1 MVKMSKTAWLFIVCF
16 VVAGGFAAFH
26 ASAAETDAKAA
37 EPGEPLTPFELLR
50 LYQGRS
56 WLWGDGAGYF
66 SPEQRRFTAA
76 TGKGSTASSGEG
88 RWFITDTGKLCFTAT
103 WVTKDGSTPARTC
116 FSHRK
121 QGDDVYQK
129 REPDGEWYV
138 FKHSPVRDTDEY
150 AKFRVGDYV
159 ALTKTSTHRTLPGKT
174 PGPVAASSKVDN
186 VQ

>member
-1 MVKMSKTAWLFIVCF
+1 MSKKAWLF
-16 VVAGGFAAFH
+16 VVYFAVVSGFAATAFH
-26 ASAAETDAKAA
+26 ASAFASDQKAS
-37 EPGEPLTPFELLR
+37 EFGKPLTAFELLQ

-88 RWFITDTGKLCFTAT
+88 RWFITDSGKLCFKAT
-103 WVTKDGSTPARTC
+103 WVTNDGSTPVRTC

-121 QGDDVYQK
+121 KGTDVYQK

-138 FKHSPVRDTDEY
+138 FKHSPVREADEY
-150 AKFRVGDYV
+150 AKFRLGDYV
-159 ALTKTSTHRTLPGKT
+159 TGSTKAGIQDPTKY
-174 PGPVAASSKVDN
+174 D
-186 VQ
+186 